1 MRLMTINLNLDGNG
15 TVFYMHVTVKAQLG
29 GKTLQNGEERYKG
42 TKVGQIQ
49 ISTNPQQSKKTS
61 NNNGL

>member
-1 MRLMTINLNLDGNG
+1 MKLMTINLNG
-15 TVFYMHVTVKAQLG
+15 TVFYFTVKARLG
-29 GKTLQNGEERYKG
+29 GETLQNGEERYKE

-49 ISTNPQQSKKTS
+49 ISTNPQQRKKTS

>member
-1 MRLMTINLNLDGNG
+1 MTINLNG
-15 TVFYMHVTVKAQLG
+15 TVFYVTVKARLG
-29 GKTLQNGEERYKG
+29 GKTLQNGKERYKE

-49 ISTNPQQSKKTS
+49 ISTNPQQRKKTS

>member
-1 MRLMTINLNLDGNG
+1 MKLMSINLNLNGNG
-15 TVFYMHVTVKAQLG
+15 TMCFMKATVEAHLG
-29 GKTLQNGEERYKG
+29 GKALQNGEKRYNR
-42 TKVGQIQ
+42 TKVGQIH